1 MDQLKP
7 CSANS
12 VPLTPLN
19 FLERAALV
27 YGDCTSII
35 YNTTTYTWSQTQERC
50 LRLASSLS
58 SLGITRGD
66 VVSIVA
72 PNIPAMY
79 EAHFGVPMC
88 GAVLNT
94 INTRL
99 DARMLSVLLLHGEAK
114 LAIVDYQF
122 LQVVTEAMALVS
134 VQSGKLPMVVLIGQ
148 EDADDDGSEL
158 KINGLQ
164 IIATY
169 EELLRRGDPLFKWV
183 RPTND
188 WDPMVLN
195 YTSGTTSEPKGVV
208 HCHRS
213 LFLSALD
220 ALVIWGVAGRP
231 VYLWTLPMFHA
242 NGWSFT
248 WAMAAVGG
256 TNVCLRRFDSSAIRS
271 AISDHK
277 VTHMCGAPVVLNM
290 IANSFSASQ
299 KRYLLHPV
307 HILTSGSPPPAAVLL
322 RVEALGFLI
331 THGYGLTETGGV
343 AVTCAWK
350 PGWNCLPAEDR
361 ARLKARQG
369 VGTLSM
375 AEVNVVDKDTLK
387 SVPRNGRKM
396 GEIVFRGG
404 CLMLGYLKNPEATA
418 MCMRDGWFFTG
429 DVGVMHPDGYIEIK
443 DRSKDVIISGGEN
456 VSSVEVESTLYG
468 HPAVDE
474 AAVVARPD
482 EYWGETPCAFLSLK
496 QEYQGR
502 TSEKEIIA
510 FCRENLPHYM
520 VPKTVV
526 FGELPKTS
534 TGKTQKAVLRQKA
547 KALGSLSHGSV
558 FPSRM

>member
-35 YNTTTYTWSQTQERC
+35 YNATTYTWSQTQERC

-72 PNIPAMY
+72 PNTPAMY

-94 INTRL
+94 MNTRL
-99 DARMLSVLLLHGEAK
+99 DARMLSVHLLHGEAK

-134 VQSGKLPMVVLIGQ
+134 AQSGKQPMVVLIGK
-148 EDADDDGSEL
+148 EDADDDGSAL

-169 EELLRRGDPLFKWV
+169 EELIMRGDPLFKWV
-183 RPTND
+183 RPTSD
-188 WDPMVLN
+188 WEPIVLN

-242 NGWSFT
+242 NGWSFP

-256 TNVCLRRFDSSAIRS
+256 TNVCLRRFDSSVIHS

-290 IANSFSASQ
+290 IANHAYSIPAGQ
-299 KRYLLHPV
+299 KR
-307 HILTSGSPPPAAVLL
+307 
-322 RVEALGFLI
+322 
-331 THGYGLTETGGV
+331 
-343 AVTCAWK
+343 
-350 PGWNCLPAEDR
+350 
-361 ARLKARQG
+361 
-369 VGTLSM
+369 
-375 AEVNVVDKDTLK
+375 
-387 SVPRNGRKM
+387 
-396 GEIVFRGG
+396 
-404 CLMLGYLKNPEATA
+404 
-418 MCMRDGWFFTG
+418 
-429 DVGVMHPDGYIEIK
+429 
-443 DRSKDVIISGGEN
+443 
-456 VSSVEVESTLYG
+456 VEVESVIYG

-482 EYWGETPCAFLSLK
+482 KYWGETPCAFLSLK
-496 QEYQGR
+496 REYQGR

-510 FCRENLPHYM
+510 FCREKLPHYM

-558 FPSRM
+558 LQTRM